1 MEKLE
6 ALKQRKEQLLLE
18 IEIADLER
26 KQKFAQTTARWSWW
40 WLIPLGAF
48 GVLFA
53 LTGLVRFSGDTSAL
67 QMTVGLIALS
77 PIGLKLFSLRSYQFR
92 K

>member
-18 IEIADLER
+18 TEIADLER

-40 WLIPLGAF
+40 WITPLAIF
-48 GVLFA
+48 GV
-53 LTGLVRFSGDTSAL
+53 FSTLWDW
-67 QMTVGLIALS
+67 
-77 PIGLKLFSLRSYQFR
+77 
-92 K
+92 